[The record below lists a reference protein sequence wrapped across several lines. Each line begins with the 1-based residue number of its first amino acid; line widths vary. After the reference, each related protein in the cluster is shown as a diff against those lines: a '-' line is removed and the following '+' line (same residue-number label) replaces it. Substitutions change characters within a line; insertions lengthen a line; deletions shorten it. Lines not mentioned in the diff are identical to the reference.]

1 MSGSVSALLFISF
14 TDKPSS
20 RPVWRKKSPEEKC
33 WKPKIWATFFAV
45 LDLPLPRPPQMVMIC
60 FFIILQTLK
69 HILRQK
75 ENLDYSSQILYCWYM
90 QGQTFVFFGIVGSG
104 KGTQAGLLVDFLKA
118 KDGKEIV
125 YISPGNEYRKLIES
139 DTFTGSL
146 VESPLSN
153 GALLPGFLTD
163 AIVTNLLISFL
174 TPEKNLIADGYP
186 RAVAQSVSFEEM
198 MKFYQRKNIKVIYIE
213 ISKEEAIK
221 RLKLRGRHDDTD
233 EGIGKR
239 FDEYINNVIPAM
251 NYFEGKGNY
260 KIYKINGEQSV
271 EDVHKSIIKSLGF

>member
-1 MSGSVSALLFISF
+1 
-14 TDKPSS
+14 
-20 RPVWRKKSPEEKC
+20 
-33 WKPKIWATFFAV
+33 
-45 LDLPLPRPPQMVMIC
+45 
-60 FFIILQTLK
+60 
-69 HILRQK
+69 LRQK